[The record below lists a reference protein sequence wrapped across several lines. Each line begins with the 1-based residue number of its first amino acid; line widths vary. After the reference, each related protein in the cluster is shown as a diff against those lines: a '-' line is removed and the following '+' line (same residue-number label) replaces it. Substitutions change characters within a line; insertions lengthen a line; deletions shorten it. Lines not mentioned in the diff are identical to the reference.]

1 MDTPPIDKPVEKAP
15 EKPARAAL
23 KIGILVVFVTACLV
37 LAHVPAVRNAMMGL
51 WPVGQDTAQQ
61 GWGAGVAFAGIMAVL
76 VAVGV
81 PRLAL
86 WSLAGVTFGL
96 GRGILVAEVG
106 TLVGSYI
113 TFCFVRW
120 AGREAILHKWPALER
135 YGQWLGRGGWAA
147 VLLARFAPIGG
158 VVVNATLALSPVGH
172 LQFLLASAVG
182 FLPEGVPATL
192 LGAGGR
198 KLGQG
203 LVTRS
208 IAYVLGGL
216 VLLGLGTYLVLKY
229 RRRIGLRARA
239 AGGGSK
245 EAEGPAAL

>member
-1 MDTPPIDKPVEKAP
+1 MT
-15 EKPARAAL
+15 
-23 KIGILVVFVTACLV
+23 FVTACLV
-37 LAHVPAVRNAMMGL
+37 LAHVPSVRNALTGL

-61 GWGAGVAFAGIMAVL
+61 GWAAEFAFTGVMAVL

-96 GRGILVAEVG
+96 GRGILFSEIA

-120 AGREAILHKWPALER
+120 AGRDAIHRRWPALER
-135 YGQWLGRGGWAA
+135 YSRRLGRGGWAA
-147 VLLARFAPIGG
+147 VVLARFAPIGG
-158 VVVNATLALSPVGH
+158 VVVNAALGLSPVGH
-172 LQFLLASAVG
+172 LQFLLGSAIG

-198 KLGQG
+198 KMWQG
-203 LVTRS
+203 LLTRS

-216 VLLGLGTYLVLKY
+216 VLLAAGTYLVLKL
-229 RRRIGLRARA
+229 RRRAGLRARA
-239 AGGGSK
+239 NGEAQQ
-245 EAEGPAAL
+245 EAESEDPTAQDPPAL

>member
-1 MDTPPIDKPVEKAP
+1 MNKPETRS
-15 EKPARAAL
+15 ARTAL
-23 KIGILVVFVTACLV
+23 KLALLVAFVASCLV
-37 LAHVPAVRNAMMGL
+37 LAHVRGVRTALTGL

-61 GWGAGVAFAGIMAVL
+61 GWGAGVAFAGVMAVL

-96 GRGILVAEVG
+96 GRGILFAEAG

-113 TFCFVRW
+113 TFCLVRW
-120 AGREAILHKWPALER
+120 AGRDLVLRKWPALER
-135 YGQWLGRGGWAA
+135 YGQRLGRGGWAA

-158 VVVNATLALSPVGH
+158 VVVNATLALSPVRH
-172 LQFLLASAVG
+172 REFLLASAVG

-216 VLLGLGTYLVLKY
+216 VLLAAGTYLVMRY
-229 RRRIGLRARA
+229 RRRGGVRGRPGGEASGQA
-239 AGGGSK
+239 GAGG
-245 EAEGPAAL
+245 PRAL

>member
-1 MDTPPIDKPVEKAP
+1 MDTPPTDKPQTRS
-15 EKPARAAL
+15 ARAAL
-23 KIGILVVFVTACLV
+23 KIALLVVFVTACLV
-37 LAHVPAVRNAMMGL
+37 LAHVPAVRNAMTGL
-51 WPVGQDTAQQ
+51 WPVNEDTAQQ
-61 GWGAGVAFAGIMAVL
+61 GWGAGFAFAGAMAVL

-96 GRGILVAEVG
+96 GRGILFAEMG

-120 AGREAILHKWPALER
+120 AGREAILRKWPALER
-135 YGQWLGRGGWAA
+135 YGQRLGRGGWAA

-158 VVVNATLALSPVGH
+158 VVVNATLALSPVRH
-172 LQFLLASAVG
+172 LEFLLASAAG

-203 LVTRS
+203 MVTRS

-216 VLLGLGTYLVLKY
+216 LLLGAGTYLLMRY
-229 RRRIGLRARA
+229 RRRRSGLRA
-239 AGGGSK
+239 
-245 EAEGPAAL
+245 GPADGAPEETGAESPPAL